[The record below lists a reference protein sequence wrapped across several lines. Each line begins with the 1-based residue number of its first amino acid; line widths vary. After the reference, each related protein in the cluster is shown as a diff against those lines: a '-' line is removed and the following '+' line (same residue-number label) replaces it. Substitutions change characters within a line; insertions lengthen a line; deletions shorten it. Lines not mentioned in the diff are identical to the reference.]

1 MAGIDLGLLP
11 ELSAV
16 KQITHEDIQKEMT
29 KVGKLDE
36 LTPSDPAFRVI
47 LSGSYRESL
56 LRQEADE
63 QVRSVVLATAHGSDL
78 DNIGVTYY
86 RHVDGTPVTRLE
98 GESDEDYRLRLHDS
112 PGGLSTAG
120 PVDAYEFHSRS
131 AHPNI
136 KQALCTSPRPVEIV
150 MYLLGRDGN
159 GVVSDAQCRLVESYL
174 WNRRPVTDKVTAISA
189 VITNYTVTAT
199 IMQVKNPDPDS
210 IMERARVS
218 LNSYLSLQHRL
229 KGKITLSSLHAVM
242 MVAGVDE
249 VQLTGWKDVV
259 CAQHQAPYCTKVTLT
274 FGGWAGNDD

>member
-136 KQALCTSPRPVEIV
+136 KQALCTSPRPVEII
-150 MYLLGRDGN
+150 MYLLGREGD
-159 GVVSDAQCRLVESYL
+159 GVVSAAQCRLVESYL

-218 LNSYLSLQHRL
+218 LDSYLKLQHRL

-274 FGGWAGNDD
+274 FGGWAGND